1 MHKIN
6 LNLDESYKSS
16 SKWINNKK
24 ATINPINKKD
34 NKCFEYAVTIVLNH
48 KEMKKV
54 SQEITK
60 MKPYK

>member
-16 SKWINNKK
+16 SEWINNKK
-24 ATINPINKKD
+24 ATINRINKKD

>member
-16 SKWINNKK
+16 SEWINNKK

-48 KEMKKV
+48 KEMIKFRKK
-54 SQEITK
+54 
-60 MKPYK
+60 

>member
-16 SKWINNKK
+16 SEWINNKK

-54 SQEITK
+54 SQEIAK

>member
-16 SKWINNKK
+16 SEWINNKK
-24 ATINPINKKD
+24 ATINRINKKD
-34 NKCFEYAVTIVLNH
+34 NKCFECAVTIVLNN

-54 SQEITK
+54 TQEITK

>member
-16 SKWINNKK
+16 SEWINNKK
-24 ATINPINKKD
+24 ATINRINKKD
-34 NKCFEYAVTIVLNH
+34 NKCFEYAVTIVLNN

-54 SQEITK
+54 TQEITK